1 MYVSGHS
8 GRAFVQSD
16 ASNRSDDASNRSDD
30 ASNRS
35 DAGGLPEQEPDDLDE
50 G

>member
-8 GRAFVQSD
+8 GRAFVQS
-16 ASNRSDDASNRSDD
+16 DASNRSDD